1 MAGSRKKDEIV
12 ANSASEA
19 RHDPRRQPGALPK
32 TYSDFLK
39 LDQLLSLQSPIQDPP
54 QRDELLFVIIHQ
66 VSELWL
72 KLLYAELREACSSIR
87 EDDLKGCNKTLAR
100 AKAIEEQLI
109 SVWKVLLTMTTAD
122 YLSFRGA
129 LGQSSGLQSCG
140 YRLVEFI
147 LGNKNSAQLD
157 LHRNEPDALGRLT
170 RALEEPALYDELVSC
185 LRRRGFDVPEEVARR
200 DLRVPYPGHP
210 AVVGIWAQ
218 IYRERDSHWDLY
230 NLAEKLMDVEGL
242 FQRWRFDHMTT
253 VERIIG
259 HQPGTGGSAGVGYL
273 KRALEQRFF
282 PDLYDLRNLLY
293 GRS

>member
-1 MAGSRKKDEIV
+1 MARSRKKNDVV
-12 ANSASEA
+12 ANAEPEPSSGGS
-19 RHDPRRQPGALPK
+19 PQ

-39 LDQLLSLQSPIQDPP
+39 LEQLLSLQTPIQDPP

-72 KLLYAELREACSSIR
+72 KLLHAELREACASIR
-87 EDDLKGCNKTLAR
+87 KDDLQSCNKTMAR
-100 AKAIEEQLI
+100 AKAIQEQLI
-109 SVWKVLLTMTTAD
+109 SAWKVLLTMTTAD

-147 LGNKNSAQLD
+147 LGNKNAEQLN
-157 LHRNEPDALGRLT
+157 LHRGDPGALNRLT
-170 RALEEPALYDELVSC
+170 RALEEPAVYDEVISC
-185 LRRRGFDVPEEVARR
+185 LKRRGFDVPEEIARR
-200 DLRVPYPGHP
+200 DLRIAYEGHP
-210 AVVGIWAQ
+210 AVVQIWAK
-218 IYRERDSHWDLY
+218 IYRKRESYWDLY
-230 NLAEKLMDVEGL
+230 NLAEKLMDIEGL

-273 KRALEQRFF
+273 KRALDQRFF
-282 PDLYDLRNLLY
+282 PDLYALRNLLY
-293 GRS
+293 GRP